1 MMPGS
6 VYQCSD
12 GTGGE
17 GSSVDSGTQPR
28 NPLLCFVCDDYYNEP
43 CLLACYHTF
52 CARCLRGRSLD
63 NKITCPLCGHQTL
76 LKDGLS
82 VPPSDLL
89 MRQLIELAN
98 AENPPCANCDK
109 RDRASMFF
117 CSTCELK

>member
-6 VYQCSD
+6 VYQCSE

-52 CARCLRGRSLD
+52 CARCLRGRSVD
-63 NKITCPLCGHQTL
+63 SKITCPLCG
-76 LKDGLS
+76 
-82 VPPSDLL
+82 
-89 MRQLIELAN
+89 
-98 AENPPCANCDK
+98 
-109 RDRASMFF
+109 
-117 CSTCELK
+117 